1 MPPGNYF
8 QTCEKPLRKNNRR
21 VLLLVAVRQHWV
33 EQHIVRGLPAL
44 HRVDAG
50 HR

>member
-1 MPPGNYF
+1 MPPSTLF
-8 QTCEKPLRKNNRR
+8 QTCEKPLRKDHRR
-21 VLLLVAVRQHWV
+21 VLLLVAVRQHWI
-33 EQHIVRGLPAL
+33 EQYIVRGLPAL

>member
-33 EQHIVRGLPAL
+33 EQYIVRGLPAL